1 MFRQEIK
8 KMEMQHHIDIFQNQ
22 DKVLKES
29 FALFKGESLGFL
41 DEEFADVV
49 TEILSTELT
58 ETTTK
63 KAYADNA
70 LKLQSNK
77 GLHTECEAHISP
89 QDMMRFASYNIDLS
103 RTHGIPFTTVIVT
116 TQKPSVAS
124 YVNPSITFKPK
135 IINLK
140 ERDADSVLAEID
152 RKLKAGDYSSI
163 NLLEIIYLPLYG
175 SESGKTT
182 AELLDTAIKL
192 TPKIVTDDKLKQKK
206 LHDLMTLLAS
216 TFIGV
221 EEIKKIW
228 EENMR
233 ILDDNPFK
241 IVIENWAM
249 DKKAIEIAQNMLH
262 AGYDYEDISKMTGLD
277 VDRIAELDSE
287 LQARVV

>member
-1 MFRQEIK
+1 MEK
-8 KMEMQHHIDIFQNQ
+8 KHHIDTFQSQ

-41 DEEFADVV
+41 DEEFSDVV
-49 TEILSTELT
+49 TEVLSTELT
-58 ETTTK
+58 EITTK

-103 RTHGIPFTTVIVT
+103 RTHGIPFTTVIIT

-152 RKLKAGDYSSI
+152 RNLKAGDYSSI

-182 AELLDTAIKL
+182 AELLDMAIKL
-192 TPKIVTDDKLKQKK
+192 TPKVVKDDKQKQRK
-206 LHDLMTLLAS
+206 LHSLMALLAN

-221 EEIKKIW
+221 EEFNRIM

-233 ILDDNPFK
+233 ILDDSPL
-241 IVIENWAM
+241 VVVLENRGM
-249 DKKAIEIAQNMLH
+249 NRMAIEIAQNMLRR
-262 AGYDYEDISKMTGLD
+262 GRNYQEISEDTGLD

-287 LQARVV
+287 LQAKVV

>member
-1 MFRQEIK
+1 MEI
-8 KMEMQHHIDIFQNQ
+8 QHHIDIFQNQ

-77 GLHTECEAHISP
+77 GLHTECEAHISQ

-116 TQKPSVAS
+116 TQKPSVTS
-124 YVNPSITFKPK
+124 YVNPSITFRPK

-140 ERDADSVLAEID
+140 ERDADSVLAKID
-152 RKLKAGDYSSI
+152 RKLKAGDFSSI

-192 TPKIVTDDKLKQKK
+192 TPKVAKDDKQKQRK
-206 LHDLMTLLAS
+206 LHSLMALLAN

-221 EEIKKIW
+221 EEFNRIM

-233 ILDDNPFK
+233 ILDDSPL
-241 IVIENWAM
+241 VVVLENRGRKQR
-249 DKKAIEIAQNMLH
+249 DIEIAQNMLH